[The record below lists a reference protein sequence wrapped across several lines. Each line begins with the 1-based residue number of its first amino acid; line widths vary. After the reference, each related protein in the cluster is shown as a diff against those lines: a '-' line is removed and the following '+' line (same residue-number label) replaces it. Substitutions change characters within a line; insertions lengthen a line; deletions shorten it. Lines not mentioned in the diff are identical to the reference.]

1 MACALR
7 DEWPVRLRTLFEKR
21 RYRLHSCGGIHTVFL
36 LNESFRSA
44 TIPGLSR
51 RQATISAVL
60 TKNAKCL
67 FPSQP
72 GLITEIQDEEE
83 RWQLWLACQTE
94 EEIAKAVGMTQ
105 QGVGRVSQQNE
116 SFRFVVKP
124 GLFAEIQDEAAK
136 T

>member
-1 MACALR
+1 MLR
-7 DEWPVRLRTLFEKR
+7 RFARHVAGRDSHGITHERNFSFGCNTWLFAVIQATI
-21 RYRLHSCGGIHTVFL
+21 STVL
-36 LNESFRSA
+36 TKNESFRFSSE
-44 TIPGLSR
+44 PGLF
-51 RQATISAVL
+51 A
-60 TKNAKCL
+60 
-67 FPSQP
+67 
-72 GLITEIQDEEE
+72 EIQDEEE